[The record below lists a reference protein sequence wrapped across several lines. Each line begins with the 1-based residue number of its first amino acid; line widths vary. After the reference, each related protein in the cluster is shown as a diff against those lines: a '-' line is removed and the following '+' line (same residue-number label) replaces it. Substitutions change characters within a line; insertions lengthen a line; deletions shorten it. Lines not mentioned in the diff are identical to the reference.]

1 MNIPKELENI
11 SNAGVITTDTEQE
24 KAADILT
31 KALHFQDTVV
41 AEKEK
46 LTKPLNEALKEIRG
60 RYKPVEDR
68 LNTIISTLRTG
79 IGSYQMH
86 KLAEAKRIAEEKA
99 QQVVSGELSIDDA
112 IGDEGGDMEISGSIK
127 TVAGSVSFRK
137 VQKLEITDASKI
149 PRTYLIPDEKK
160 IIEGLKAGKSI
171 AGCCLIE
178 VQQVV
183 GKR

>member
-11 SNAGVITTDTEQE
+11 SNVGVITTDTEQE
-24 KAADILT
+24 KAADMLT
-31 KALHFQDTVV
+31 KALHFQDTVT

-46 LTKPLNEALKEIRG
+46 LTRPLNEALKEIRG
-60 RYKPVEDR
+60 RYKPIEDR
-68 LNTIISTLRTG
+68 LNSIISTLRTG
-79 IGSYQMH
+79 IGLYQMH

-99 QQVVSGELSIDDA
+99 KRVVSGELSLDDA
-112 IGDEGGDMEISGSIK
+112 VGDSDGEVVSNIK

-149 PRTYLIPDEKK
+149 PRTYLVPDEKK
-160 IIEGLKAGKSI
+160 IIDGLKGGKRI
-171 AGCCLIE
+171 AGCCLVE